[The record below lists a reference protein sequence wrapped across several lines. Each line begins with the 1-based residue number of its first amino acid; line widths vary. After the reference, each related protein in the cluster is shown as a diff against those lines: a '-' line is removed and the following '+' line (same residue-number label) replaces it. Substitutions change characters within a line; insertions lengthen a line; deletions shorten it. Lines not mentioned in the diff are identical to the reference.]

1 MSIQTKVDQIIKN
14 LGSISI
20 QDFIEISNF
29 DSEGFYN
36 VENDDKISIKGHFIT
51 SPEITPLF
59 GYTVCNQFLEK
70 FPNPKKVHLL
80 ELGPGNGTLTQDV
93 INFLRSHHISIS
105 QITLIEKSIYFQK
118 KLAAKFSNKVNIY
131 ESLSQIDQKND
142 EILFIYSNEFFD
154 AIGSKQFIYK
164 KGAFYEIAIT
174 KDQNLYKLIYQHSL
188 LSDFLKEYY
197 CSYDFKD
204 GDILEHS
211 NLIINILEE
220 IKINLNGSFF
230 FSATDYGY
238 KKISKKNSLRLISN
252 HEKVNFFEQFE
263 NVDYSFGVNFELINN
278 FFINFKPIISTQK
291 DLINNFLPRQF
302 QNTNNEETL
311 KAIELIKG
319 KEFDDMGGCFYNIS
333 FYKK

>member
-36 VENDDKISIKGHFIT
+36 TENNDKISIKGHFIT

-70 FPNPKKVHLL
+70 FPKPKKVHLL
-80 ELGPGNGTLTQDV
+80 ELGPGNGTLTQDI
-93 INFLRSHHISIS
+93 INFFKSHHISIG

-118 KLAAKFSNKVNIY
+118 KLATKFSNKANIY
-131 ESLSQIDQKND
+131 ENLSQIDQKND

-164 KGAFYEIAIT
+164 KDTFYEIAIT
-174 KDQNLYKLIYQHSL
+174 KDQNLYKLIYQNSL

-211 NLIINILEE
+211 NLMLNILEE

-263 NVDYSFGVNFELINN
+263 NVDYSFGVNFELIKN
-278 FFINFKPIISTQK
+278 FFLNFKPIISTQK
-291 DLINNFLPRQF
+291 DLIDNFLPKQF
-302 QNTNNEETL
+302 QNTNDEETL

-319 KEFDDMGGCFYNIS
+319 KEFDDMGSSFYNIS
-333 FYKK
+333 FYKI